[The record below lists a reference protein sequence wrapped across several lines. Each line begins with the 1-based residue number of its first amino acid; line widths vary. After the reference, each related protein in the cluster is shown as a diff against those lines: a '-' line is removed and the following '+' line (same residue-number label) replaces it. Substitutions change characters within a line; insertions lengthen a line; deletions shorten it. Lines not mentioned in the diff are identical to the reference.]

1 MTDTEHQS
9 STDDTRTGPS
19 RRAFLALAAG
29 GAAAVPLLT
38 SCGSGTT
45 TTPAASTPALTK
57 PPAPQRG
64 SRPNIVFVFTDQE
77 RYFRSWPSGM
87 SLAARERL
95 AEEGVTFHNHYT
107 SAVMCT
113 SSRAVMLTGL
123 QTPDNGMFEN
133 ADLPYVNAMSTTVP
147 TIGHLLRKAGYY
159 TAYQGKWHLDAAFDR
174 EPVQHVLTDRMD
186 AYGFSDFGL
195 PVDSL
200 GHDLGGY
207 TTDSV
212 IAAGAQSWLR
222 NTGRPM
228 ADDGKPWALF
238 VSLINPH
245 DIMYFNTDKPGE
257 QVQDTGKLLM
267 HAARAPQQTLYQQHW
282 DSALPASLEQPMQ
295 EPGRPRAHGEFLK
308 AWGYTLGTIP
318 PEPDR
323 WQRFTD
329 FYLNSIRSVDHQ
341 MSLLL
346 GELDDLALRGN
357 TIVVFTSDH
366 GEMAGAHGLRGKG
379 PFAYE
384 ESIHLP
390 MHVLH
395 PDVNGGQHLN
405 ALTSHI
411 DLVPSLLALAGVPPA
426 NVDELAGRALP
437 GKDFSAALSNPGN
450 ADVHSVRDSV
460 LFTYSGLATND
471 SDAVK
476 LFAEAKAAG
485 QDPRQLMQ
493 ANGFRPDLTKRGS
506 LRTMFDGR
514 YKFSRYFAPAQRNV
528 PTNLDDL
535 YRFNDV
541 ELYDLQS
548 DPAEMTNL
556 AANKGEHS
564 DLVLSASTKLE
575 AVIKSEIGVDDGR
588 EMPQFGDIDWQIDR
602 MDL

>member
-1 MTDTEHQS
+1 
-9 STDDTRTGPS
+9 
-19 RRAFLALAAG
+19 
-29 GAAAVPLLT
+29 
-38 SCGSGTT
+38 
-45 TTPAASTPALTK
+45 
-57 PPAPQRG
+57 
-64 SRPNIVFVFTDQE
+64 
-77 RYFRSWPSGM
+77 
-87 SLAARERL
+87 
-95 AEEGVTFHNHYT
+95 
-107 SAVMCT
+107 
-113 SSRAVMLTGL
+113 
-123 QTPDNGMFEN
+123 
-133 ADLPYVNAMSTTVP
+133 
-147 TIGHLLRKAGYY
+147 
-159 TAYQGKWHLDAAFDR
+159 
-174 EPVQHVLTDRMD
+174 MD

-267 HAARAPQQTLYQQHW
+267 HAARAPPQQTLYQQHW

-295 EPGRPRAHGEFLK
+295 EPGRPPRAHGEFLK
-308 AWGYTLGTIP
+308 AWGVHPGHDPARAGPLATLHRLL
-318 PEPDR
+318 PEQHPVGGPSDVTAAGR
-323 WQRFTD
+323 TR
-329 FYLNSIRSVDHQ
+329 RSRPARQHHRGLHLRPRRDGRGGARPARQGPVR
-341 MSLLL
+341 
-346 GELDDLALRGN
+346 LRG
-357 TIVVFTSDH
+357 VHSPAHARPTS
-366 GEMAGAHGLRGKG
+366 GRQRRTAPERT
-379 PFAYE
+379 
-384 ESIHLP
+384 
-390 MHVLH
+390 
-395 PDVNGGQHLN
+395 NQ
-405 ALTSHI
+405 HI

-588 EMPQFGDIDWQIDR
+588 EMPPQFGDIDWQIDR

>member
-1 MTDTEHQS
+1 MTDTERQS
-9 STDDTRTGPS
+9 NTDDTRTGPS

-45 TTPAASTPALTK
+45 TTPAASTLTK

-87 SLAARERL
+87 SLPARERL
-95 AEEGVTFHNHYT
+95 AEEGVTFHHHYT

-123 QTPDNGMFEN
+123 QTPDNGMFEKN

-159 TAYQGKWHLDAAFDR
+159 TAYQGKKWHLDAAFDR

-200 GHDLGGY
+200 AHDLGGY

-228 ADDGKPWALF
+228 ADDGRPWALF

-245 DIMYFNTDKPGE
+245 DIMYFNTDKPSE
-257 QVQDTGKLLM
+257 QVQDTGTLLM
-267 HAARAPQQTLYQQHW
+267 HAARAPQQALYQQHW

-308 AWGYTLGTIP
+308 AWGGYTLGTIP
-318 PEPDR
+318 PESDR

-346 GELDDLALRGN
+346 GELDNLALRGN

-366 GEMAGAHGLRGKG
+366 GEMAGGAHGLRGKG

-390 MHVLH
+390 C
-395 PDVNGGQHLN
+395 
-405 ALTSHI
+405 TSYI
-411 DLVPSLLALAGVPPA
+411 RTST
-426 NVDELAGRALP
+426 
-437 GKDFSAALSNPGN
+437 
-450 ADVHSVRDSV
+450 AD
-460 LFTYSGLATND
+460 
-471 SDAVK
+471 
-476 LFAEAKAAG
+476 
-485 QDPRQLMQ
+485 
-493 ANGFRPDLTKRGS
+493 
-506 LRTMFDGR
+506 
-514 YKFSRYFAPAQRNV
+514 
-528 PTNLDDL
+528 
-535 YRFNDV
+535 
-541 ELYDLQS
+541 
-548 DPAEMTNL
+548 
-556 AANKGEHS
+556 
-564 DLVLSASTKLE
+564 ST
-575 AVIKSEIGVDDGR
+575 
-588 EMPQFGDIDWQIDR
+588 
-602 MDL
+602 

>member
-1 MTDTEHQS
+1 
-9 STDDTRTGPS
+9 
-19 RRAFLALAAG
+19 
-29 GAAAVPLLT
+29 
-38 SCGSGTT
+38 
-45 TTPAASTPALTK
+45 
-57 PPAPQRG
+57 
-64 SRPNIVFVFTDQE
+64 
-77 RYFRSWPSGM
+77 M
-87 SLAARERL
+87 SLPARERL
-95 AEEGVTFHNHYT
+95 TQEGVTFHNHYS

-113 SSRAVMLTGL
+113 SSRAVLLTGL
-123 QTPDNGMFEN
+123 QTPDNGMFEKRRP
-133 ADLPYVNAMSTTVP
+133 ALRQGHEHRVP

-174 EPVQHVLTDRMD
+174 EPVQQVLTERMD

-195 PVDSL
+195 PIDSL
-200 GHDLGGY
+200 AHDLGGY

-212 IAAGAQSWLR
+212 IAAGAQCWLR

-257 QVQDTGKLLM
+257 HVQDTGTLLM
-267 HAARAPQQTLYQQHW
+267 HAARAPEHALYQQHW
-282 DSALPASLEQPMQ
+282 DSALPASLTQSMQ
-295 EPGRPRAHGEFLK
+295 EPGRPAAHGEFDK
-308 AWGYTLGTIP
+308 AWGGYTLGTIP

-329 FYLNSIRSVDHQ
+329 FYLNSIRSVDQQ

-346 GELDDLALRGN
+346 NELDDLALTRN

-379 PFAYE
+379 A
-384 ESIHLP
+384 IRLP
-390 MHVLH
+390 
-395 PDVNGGQHLN
+395 GGDSPAHARRAPGRQRWTGPERTHQP
-405 ALTSHI
+405 HRC
-411 DLVPSLLALAGVPPA
+411 VPSLLAMAGVSA
-426 NVDELAGRALP
+426 GDVDELAGRALP
-437 GKDFSAALSNPGN
+437 GKDFSAALSKPGS
-450 ADVHSVRDSV
+450 ADVHAVRDSV

-493 ANGFRPDLTKRGS
+493 TSGFRPDLTKRGS

-528 PTNLDDL
+528 PANLDDL

-548 DPAEMTNL
+548 DTAEMTNL
-556 AANKGEHS
+556 A
-564 DLVLSASTKLE
+564 
-575 AVIKSEIGVDDGR
+575 
-588 EMPQFGDIDWQIDR
+588 GDQG
-602 MDL
+602 

>member
-1 MTDTEHQS
+1 MSDEPNS
-9 STDDTRTGPS
+9 STHGPS
-19 RRAFLALAAG
+19 RRRFLALAAG

-45 TTPAASTPALTK
+45 TTPAASSPALTK
-57 PPAPQRG
+57 PAAPQRG
-64 SRPNIVFVFTDQE
+64 SHPNIMFVFTDQE
-77 RYFRSWPSGM
+77 RYFSSWPTGM
-87 SLAARERL
+87 SLPARERL
-95 AEEGVTFHNHYT
+95 AAKGVAFHNHYS

-113 SSRAVMLTGL
+113 SSRAVLLTGL

-133 ADLPYVNAMSTTVP
+133 ADLPYVKAMSTGVP

-174 EPVQHVLTDRMD
+174 EPVREVLTDRMD

-200 GHDLGGY
+200 AHDLGGY

-257 QVQDTGKLLM
+257 RVQDTGTLLM
-267 HAARAPQQTLYQQHW
+267 HAARAPEHALYQQHW
-282 DSALPASLEQPMQ
+282 ESALPASLTQSMQ
-295 EPGRPRAHGEFLK
+295 EPGRPAAHREFLK
-308 AWGYTLGTIP
+308 AWGYTLGAIP

-329 FYLNSIRSVDHQ
+329 FYLNSIRSVDQQ

-346 GELDDLALRGN
+346 NELDDLALTGN

-379 PFAYE
+379 PFAYQE
-384 ESIHLP
+384 AIHLP
-390 MHVLH
+390 MHVVH
-395 PDVNGGQHLN
+395 PDVTGGQDLT

-411 DLVPSLLALAGVPPA
+411 DLVPSLLAMAGVA
-426 NVDELAGRALP
+426 AGDVDELAGRTLP
-437 GKDFSAALSNPGN
+437 GKDFSAALSNPGS
-450 ADVHSVRDSV
+450 ADVHAVRDSV

-493 ANGFRPDLTKRGS
+493 TSGFRPDLTKRGS
-506 LRTMFDGR
+506 VRTMFDGR
-514 YKFSRYFAPAQRNV
+514 YKLSRYFAPAQRNV

-556 AANKGEHS
+556 AGIKGEHA
-564 DLVLSASTKLE
+564 DLVMSASARLE

>member
-1 MTDTEHQS
+1 MTDDRTES
-9 STDDTRTGPS
+9 STGGAS
-19 RRAFLALAAG
+19 RRRFLTLAAG
-29 GAAAVPLLT
+29 GVAAVPLLV
-38 SCGSGTT
+38 SCGQST
-45 TTPAASTPALTK
+45 TTPAATAPIVTNPATP
-57 PPAPQRG
+57 PRR
-64 SRPNIVFVFTDQE
+64 SHPNIMFVFTDQE
-77 RYFRSWPSGM
+77 RYFQSWPSGM
-87 SLAARERL
+87 SLPARERL
-95 AEEGVTFHNHYT
+95 AEKGVTFHNHYG

-133 ADLPYVNAMSTTVP
+133 ADLPYVKAMSTSVP
-147 TIGHLLRKAGYY
+147 TIGHMLRKAGYY

-174 EPVQHVLTDRMD
+174 EPVQQVLTDRMD
-186 AYGFSDFGL
+186 AYGFADFGL

-200 GHDLGGY
+200 AHDLGGY

-212 IAAGAQSWLR
+212 IGASARSWLR

-257 QVQDTGKLLM
+257 HVQDTGTLLM
-267 HAARAPQQTLYQQHW
+267 HAARAPEHATYQQRW
-282 DSALPASLEQPMQ
+282 DAALPTSLEQSMQ
-295 EPGRPRAHGEFLK
+295 EPGRPSAHGEFLK
-308 AWGYTLGTIP
+308 AWSYTLGAIP

-329 FYLNSIRSVDHQ
+329 FYLNSIRSVDQQ
-341 MSLLL
+341 MSMLLS
-346 GELDDLALRGN
+346 ELDDLALTDN

-384 ESIHLP
+384 EGIHLP
-390 MHVLH
+390 MHVVH
-395 PDVNGGQHLN
+395 PDVSGGQDLN

-411 DLVPSLLALAGVPPA
+411 DLVPSLLALAGVAPGD
-426 NVDELAGRALP
+426 VGELAGRTLP

-450 ADVHSVRDSV
+450 AGLNSVRDSA
-460 LFTYSGLATND
+460 LFIYSGLATND
-471 SDAVK
+471 SHAVK

-493 ANGFRPDLTKRGS
+493 DTGFRPDLRKRGS

-528 PTNLDDL
+528 PSNLDDL

-541 ELYDLQS
+541 ELYDLRS
-548 DPAEMTNL
+548 DPGEMTNL
-556 AANKGEHS
+556 AAVKGEHR
-564 DLVLSASTKLE
+564 DLVLSASARLE
-575 AVIKSEIGVDDGR
+575 AAIKSEIGVDDGR
-588 EMPQFGDIDWQIDR
+588 EMPEFGDIDWQIDR

>member
-1 MTDTEHQS
+1 M
-9 STDDTRTGPS
+9 STDQTTSTTDGPS
-19 RRAFLALAAG
+19 RRRFLALAAG
-29 GAAAVPLLT
+29 SAAAVPLLAA
-38 SCGSGTT
+38 CGSATT
-45 TTPAASTPALTK
+45 TTPAAPAPQITK

-64 SRPNIVFVFTDQE
+64 SHPNIVFIFTDQE
-77 RYFRSWPSGM
+77 RYFRSWPQGM
-87 SLAARERL
+87 SLPARERL
-95 AEEGVTFHNHYT
+95 AEGGVTFHNHYS

-133 ADLPYVNAMSTTVP
+133 ADLPYVKAMSTEVP

-174 EPVQHVLTDRMD
+174 EPVQQVLTDRMD

-200 GHDLGGY
+200 AHDLGGY

-212 IAAGAQSWLR
+212 IAAGARSWLR
-222 NTGRPM
+222 NTGRPL

-245 DIMYFNTDKPGE
+245 DIMYFNTDTPG
-257 QVQDTGKLLM
+257 QPVQDTGTLLM
-267 HAARAPQQTLYQQHW
+267 HAARAPEHALYQQHW
-282 DSALPASLEQPMQ
+282 DTDIPASLEQPMQ
-295 EPGRPRAHGEFLK
+295 QAGRPGAHGEFLK

-323 WQRFTD
+323 WQRFSD
-329 FYLNSIRSVDHQ
+329 FYLNSIRSVDQQ

-346 GELDDLALRGN
+346 GDLDDLALTGN

-379 PFAYE
+379 PFAYQE
-384 ESIHLP
+384 AVHLP
-390 MHVLH
+390 MHVMH
-395 PDVNGGQHLN
+395 PDVKGGQDLN

-411 DLVPSLLALAGVPPA
+411 DLVPSLLAMAGVNPA
-426 NVDELAGRALP
+426 AADELAGRALP
-437 GKDFSAALSNPGN
+437 GKDFSAALADPGKADLN
-450 ADVHSVRDSV
+450 AVRDSV

-471 SDAVK
+471 SNAVK

-493 ANGFRPDLTKRGS
+493 ASGFRPDLTKRGS

-528 PTNLDDL
+528 PTGLDDL

-541 ELYDLQS
+541 ELYDLQT
-548 DPAEMTNL
+548 DPGEMTNL
-556 AANKGEHS
+556 AAAKGDNA
-564 DLVLSASTKLE
+564 DLVLSSSAKLE
-575 AVIKSEIGVDDGR
+575 AVIKAEIGVDDGR
-588 EMPQFGDIDWQIDR
+588 EMPKFGDIDWQIDR

>member
-1 MTDTEHQS
+1 MSDELGS
-9 STDDTRTGPS
+9 SITGPS
-19 RRAFLALAAG
+19 RRRFLALAAG

-45 TTPAASTPALTK
+45 TTPAASSPALTK
-57 PPAPQRG
+57 PAAPQRG
-64 SRPNIVFVFTDQE
+64 SHPNIVFVFTDQE
-77 RYFRSWPSGM
+77 RYFPSWPTGL
-87 SLAARERL
+87 SLPARERL
-95 AEEGVTFHNHYT
+95 AKEGVTFHNHYS

-113 SSRAVMLTGL
+113 SSRAVLLTGL

-133 ADLPYVNAMSTTVP
+133 ADLPYVKAMSTAVP

-174 EPVQHVLTDRMD
+174 EPVEQVLTDRMD

-195 PVDSL
+195 PIDSL
-200 GHDLGGY
+200 AHDLGGY

-245 DIMYFNTDKPGE
+245 DIMYFNTDKWGE
-257 QVQDTGKLLM
+257 HVQDTGTLLM
-267 HAARAPQQTLYQQHW
+267 HAARAPEHALYQQRW
-282 DSALPASLEQPMQ
+282 DSTLPANLEQSMQ
-295 EPGRPRAHGEFLK
+295 EPGRPAAPGEFLK
-308 AWGYTLGTIP
+308 AWAYTLGAIP

-329 FYLNSIRSVDHQ
+329 FYLNSIRSVDQ
-341 MSLLL
+341 QLSLLL
-346 GELDDLALRGN
+346 DELDNLALRDN

-379 PFAYE
+379 PFAYQE
-384 ESIHLP
+384 AIHLP

-395 PDVNGGQHLN
+395 PDVKGGQDLH

-411 DLVPSLLALAGVPPA
+411 DMVPSLLAMAGVAPA
-426 NVDELAGRALP
+426 DVDELAGRALP
-437 GKDFSAALSNPGN
+437 GKDFTAALSNPSS
-450 ADVHSVRDSV
+450 ADAHAVRDSV

-493 ANGFRPDLTKRGS
+493 TSGFRPDLTKRGS

-556 AANKGEHS
+556 AATKGQHA
-564 DLVLSASTKLE
+564 DVVMAASTKLE

>member
-1 MTDTEHQS
+1 MSDELSS
-9 STDDTRTGPS
+9 STTGPS
-19 RRAFLALAAG
+19 RRRFLALAAG

-38 SCGSGTT
+38 SCGSATS
-45 TTPAASTPALTK
+45 PAPVASSPSVTRPS
-57 PPAPQRG
+57 APQRG
-64 SRPNIVFVFTDQE
+64 SHPNIMFVFTDQE
-77 RYFRSWPSGM
+77 RYFPSWPAGM
-87 SLAARERL
+87 SLPARERL
-95 AEEGVTFHNHYT
+95 AEEGVTFHNHYS

-113 SSRAVMLTGL
+113 SSRAVLLTGL

-133 ADLPYVNAMSTTVP
+133 ADLPYVKAMSTGVP

-174 EPVQHVLTDRMD
+174 EPVQQVLTERMD

-200 GHDLGGY
+200 AHDLGGY

-257 QVQDTGKLLM
+257 HVQDTGTLLM
-267 HAARAPQQTLYQQHW
+267 HAARAPEHAIYQQHW
-282 DSALPASLEQPMQ
+282 DSALPANLRQSMQ
-295 EPGRPRAHGEFLK
+295 EPGRPAAHGEFDK

-323 WQRFTD
+323 WQRFAD
-329 FYLNSIRSVDHQ
+329 FYLNSIRSVDQQ

-346 GELDDLALRGN
+346 EELDNLALRN
-357 TIVVFTSDH
+357 STIVVFTSDH

-379 PFAYE
+379 PFAYQE
-384 ESIHLP
+384 AIHLP
-390 MHVLH
+390 MHVVH
-395 PDVNGGQHLN
+395 PEVTGGQDLN

-411 DLVPSLLALAGVPPA
+411 DLVPSLMAMAGVA
-426 NVDELAGRALP
+426 AGDLDELAGRALP
-437 GKDFSAALSNPGN
+437 GKDFSAALSNPGS
-450 ADVHSVRDSV
+450 ADVHAVRDSV

-471 SDAVK
+471 SEAVK
-476 LFAEAKAAG
+476 LFAQAKAAG

-493 ANGFRPDLTKRGS
+493 TSGFRPDLTKRGS
-506 LRTMFDGR
+506 VRTMFDGR

-528 PTNLDDL
+528 PTTLDDL

-556 AANKGEHS
+556 AGTKGENA
-564 DLVLSASTKLE
+564 DLVMSASTKLE